1 MTMATGGTANVL
13 YRDVDL
19 PLNLRFPGLYT
30 IGCLFFILNIVPFI
44 FNVLMISTRFYLY
57 PSTFKVSILHPTER
71 LFVPA
76 AVISYGTILLN
87 ITQYGLE
94 VGKTKYWLHE
104 TRYIMYWIYCALAVL
119 SSCGICLVLWPTQTF
134 TISQMTPVWIF
145 PAYPFLIVG
154 PHAGQIASAISGTR
168 ALDMIIGGVLPKKSI
183 RPGMFISVG
192 PSGSTVSG
200 IITMGRNLPRVIAD
214 DFTGNGQL
222 ADQVSN
228 WIGIWLWGLALWFFL
243 PMHILSCVMAC
254 LLILVW
260 MFVFASMVRAVVR
273 KDIL

>member
-1 MTMATGGTANVL
+1 MSCTV
-13 YRDVDL
+13 

-104 TRYIMYWIYCALAVL
+104 TR
-119 SSCGICLVLWPTQTF
+119 WPTQTF

-168 ALDMIIGGVLPKKSI
+168 ALDMIIGGV
-183 RPGMFISVG
+183 
-192 PSGSTVSG
+192 
-200 IITMGRNLPRVIAD
+200 VI
-214 DFTGNGQL
+214 
-222 ADQVSN
+222 
-228 WIGIWLWGLALWFFL
+228 
-243 PMHILSCVMAC
+243 
-254 LLILVW
+254 
-260 MFVFASMVRAVVR
+260 
-273 KDIL
+273 